1 MKLKFLYFV
10 WVFFALKK
18 REKKREK
25 VKNEMKVGTII
36 LYDYI

>member
-1 MKLKFLYFV
+1 LP
-10 WVFFALKK
+10 LKK
-18 REKKREK
+18 GEKKQRVK